1 MLHWLLDCNRRLP
14 RNWRI
19 TAHFH
24 SKRKNR
30 SDEYNTYMYSMLS
43 AASAQTLL
51 AHNSLKWLGIQAYA
65 TDTTWANAGPLSPL
79 IIAHVNRMDT
89 SEVTSCSFLQCVPRT
104 GEIDAVEERRHLQHC
119 NGGRAKD
126 KERAGSPPA
135 AESPRLLQ
143 ELSGGAAQAHLRAA
157 GLSLQKTKQR
167 RHMWGKRNGEYK
179 QIGPLQTSR
188 KNAAASVLD
197 S

>member
-1 MLHWLLDCNRRLP
+1 
-14 RNWRI
+14 
-19 TAHFH
+19 
-24 SKRKNR
+24 
-30 SDEYNTYMYSMLS
+30 
-43 AASAQTLL
+43 
-51 AHNSLKWLGIQAYA
+51 
-65 TDTTWANAGPLSPL
+65 
-79 IIAHVNRMDT
+79 MDT

-167 RHMWGKRNGEYK
+167 RHM
-179 QIGPLQTSR
+179 
-188 KNAAASVLD
+188 
-197 S
+197 